1 MLCVI
6 SLSASCSFDRD
17 YDFKNIELVIGFVV
31 VMTRTI
37 IPQWN
42 HALRFDRRTL
52 PIDST
57 AFAKSAK
64 NHSPY
69 GDTRFHR
76 WWLHRLP
83 RNYLGHAS
91 VPKSVARLSTSN
103 QIRNLPCKTHSEC
116 TKSRWKLSTKLAS
129 GARMVPGFFWCTTSE
144 TRENCEFI
152 RILRAMDRLAA
163 TPYFLSRK
171 TTRSDKVLEHSE
183 LQRVRRVPR
192 LALLGRRSSD
202 GEVFNRW

>member
-31 VMTRTI
+31 AMTRTI
-37 IPQWN
+37 IPQRN

-52 PIDST
+52 PIDYT
-57 AFAKSAK
+57 ALAKSAK
-64 NHSPY
+64 IHSPY

-103 QIRNLPCKTHSEC
+103 QWENCPVRPTQSVLRVDENCQQNLPAVPAWSLLLFGFAIWKHEKIVDLSAFCKLWIAS
-116 TKSRWKLSTKLAS
+116 LSC
-129 GARMVPGFFWCTTSE
+129 RV
-144 TRENCEFI
+144 FI
-152 RILRAMDRLAA
+152 AQNDNAQQNFCNISIRG
-163 TPYFLSRK
+163 
-171 TTRSDKVLEHSE
+171 VCVE
-183 LQRVRRVPR
+183 
-192 LALLGRRSSD
+192 
-202 GEVFNRW
+202 